1 MPDTPSSDPH
11 ATYPAKHS
19 DDVQRLLALA
29 PQDRPQWLQDLIGG
43 DTPTADNTPATPVH
57 GDSTEPAGNH
67 PDDVRRLLALP
78 ADQRPYWLN
87 EFLGDMTI
95 PTIPADST
103 NPLLDIVMANTAHGE
118 KNATLV
124 FPLDQV
130 LAAAEHAATAP
141 AHKRGYGETDAAP
154 RLWWVKDGGT
164 YLMSN
169 GQDPADTRDKH
180 DRPTTVVY
188 ADGWG
193 PDTDPRSILG
203 GDDFRESIDLT
214 RPLDGSTRTLLDIL
228 RAAAA
233 DGATRFTMNAVFDDH
248 HMTLTYTTE

>member
-1 MPDTPSSDPH
+1 MTN
-11 ATYPAKHS
+11 
-19 DDVQRLLALA
+19 
-29 PQDRPQWLQDLIGG
+29 
-43 DTPTADNTPATPVH
+43 PTADNTPATPVH
-57 GDSTEPAGNH
+57 GDSTKPTTTDC
-67 PDDVRRLLALP
+67 DDVRRLLALP
-78 ADQRPYWLN
+78 ADQRPDWLN
-87 EFLGDMTI
+87 QFLGDMTI

-103 NPLLDIVMANTAHGE
+103 NPLLDIAMANTAHGE

-130 LAAAEHAATAP
+130 LAAAEHAATATR
-141 AHKRGYGETDAAP
+141 HNLRHGETDPAP
-154 RLWWVKDGGT
+154 RLWWIKNDGT
-164 YLMSN
+164 YLVSN
-169 GQDPADTRDKH
+169 AHTPADTLDK
-180 DRPTTVVY
+180 DGRPSTVVY

-193 PDTDPRSILG
+193 PGTDPRSILG